1 MNRCLKAI
9 ALAGLISALVQG
21 STTGAEFV
29 PIAGFDRQLYPSH
42 IIATASI
49 RDEGGGA
56 TDATRLGDPRGM
68 LGVKL
73 TCPTVRMPITVTV
86 ECSEY
91 FEPSVF
97 SGTLD
102 KAGETYCITPKIKY
116 RYQKLAQ
123 CDQTSPASITFRVQM
138 GTAVAEEQTV
148 TCTMCSIN
156 DCPFAFQSGENVYDI
171 SYTFA
176 AYVNEQ
182 HPFVDKLLREA
193 LDIGVVD
200 KFTGYQEDDEGAVL
214 LQAYAL
220 WDLLVARDMRYSN
233 ITASAVD
240 SVNVASQHVRLI
252 EDSINNSQANCVD
265 GSVLLVSLLRKIGID
280 AILIFEP
287 GHCYAG
293 FYAGKNRTKLH
304 AIETTMLGD
313 VLDLEEV
320 VVPDLIDEAIDEELR
335 TDESFASFVAA
346 LQTATKKFKQT
357 TSKRK
362 KDDSQKPRIID
373 IGMTRRDGILPI
385 PFQNKEEFVWRD
397 YTEFASDEDWS
408 EEDESDEDE
417 DEDSDEDD
425 AEV

>member
-1 MNRCLKAI
+1 MNCRLQSI
-9 ALAGLISALVQG
+9 ALAGLILALAQG
-21 STTGAEFV
+21 TTTGVEFV

-49 RDEGGGA
+49 RDNAGGNS
-56 TDATRLGDPRGM
+56 DATRLGDPRGI

-73 TCPTVRMPITVTV
+73 TCPTERIPITVTV

-102 KAGETYCITPKIKY
+102 KAGETYSITPKIKY
-116 RYQKLAQ
+116 RFQKLAQ
-123 CDQTSPASITFRVQM
+123 CDQTSPVSITFRVQL
-138 GTAVAEEQTV
+138 GAAVAEEQTV
-148 TCTMCSIN
+148 ICTMCSIN
-156 DCPFAFQSGENVYDI
+156 DCPFAFQSGDSVYDI

-193 LDIGVVD
+193 LDIGVVE
-200 KFTGYQEDDEGAVL
+200 KFTGYRDNDEGAVL

-233 ITASAVD
+233 ITVSAAG
-240 SVNVASQHVRLI
+240 SENVASQHVRLI

-265 GSVLLVSLLRKIGID
+265 GSVLFVSLLRKIGID

-287 GHCYAG
+287 EHCYAG

-304 AIETTMLGD
+304 AIETTMLG
-313 VLDLEEV
+313 EV
-320 VVPDLIDEAIDEELR
+320 VNLRKLVVPELIDNAIDEELR
-335 TDESFASFVAA
+335 TEESFASFVVA
-346 LQTATKKFKQT
+346 LKTATKRFKQA
-357 TSKRK
+357 TSQPK
-362 KDDSQKPRIID
+362 KADSQQPRIID

-397 YTEFASDEDWS
+397 YTEFASDEEWD
-408 EEDESDEDE
+408 EEDESDEEE
-417 DEDSDEDD
+417 DTDD
-425 AEV
+425 GGADT